1 MELTMQWWQLLL
13 TALGTLGGFEFIKWI
28 FNRKRVARAD
38 EFKLLSET
46 NVFLQKQL
54 KEKEVRF
61 DEQTQL
67 VRRLNTEVLDLT
79 REKAEMEIGYLKRVA
94 TLELELVEV
103 RCNDKPCPFRTP
115 PNAHTPPKKGLTK
128 EQYHSQKQIT
138 E

>member
-13 TALGTLGGFEFIKWI
+13 TALGTLGGFESIKWI

-79 REKAEMEIGYLKRVA
+79 REKAEMEIGYLKQIA

-128 EQYHSQKQIT
+128 EKYHSQKQT
-138 E
+138 PE

>member
-28 FNRKRVARAD
+28 FNRKRVARSD
-38 EFKLLSET
+38 EFKLLRET
-46 NVFLQKQL
+46 NEFLQQQL
-54 KEKEVRF
+54 KEKEERF
-61 DEQTQL
+61 IDQTQL

-79 REKAEMEIGYLKRVA
+79 REKAEMEIGYLKQIA

-128 EQYHSQKQIT
+128 EKYHSQKQT
-138 E
+138 PE